1 MNFIGKYLELLIN
14 ILVKIL
20 FILFL
25 IILGVSMVILL
36 PFILIND
43 FFNYERDIAYR
54 K

>member
-25 IILGVSMVILL
+25 IIVGVSMVIIL
-36 PFILIND
+36 PFSLIND
-43 FFNYERDIAYR
+43 FFNYKRDIAYR